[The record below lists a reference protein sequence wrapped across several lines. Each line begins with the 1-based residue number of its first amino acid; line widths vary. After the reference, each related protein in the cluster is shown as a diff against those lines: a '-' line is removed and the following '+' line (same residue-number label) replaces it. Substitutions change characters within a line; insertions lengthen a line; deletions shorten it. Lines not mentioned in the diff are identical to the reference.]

1 MKRILF
7 VAGIALAAVVALA
20 ATAGNGAAKHRI
32 VFELTS
38 AEPET
43 WNALLNNVENVRRA
57 LGEERTEVEVVV
69 HGKGLGFLKANNT
82 RQEARM
88 QALAEAKVVFAAC
101 ENTMRRQKVTKADLL
116 PFVTTIDSG
125 VAEIV
130 RKQEA
135 GWSYLRSGG

>member
-1 MKRILF
+1 MKRILIL
-7 VAGIALAAVVALA
+7 AGIALAAVVALA
-20 ATAGNGAAKHRI
+20 AASSNGAARHRI

-38 AEPET
+38 AEPDT

-69 HGKGLGFLKANNT
+69 HGKGLGFVKPGKQELGERMKQLAKAG
-82 RQEARM
+82 
-88 QALAEAKVVFAAC
+88 VVFSAC
-101 ENTMRRQKVTKADLL
+101 ENTMRRQNVVRADLL
-116 PFVTTIDSG
+116 PFVTTVDSG

-135 GWSYLRSGG
+135 GWSYLRVDG